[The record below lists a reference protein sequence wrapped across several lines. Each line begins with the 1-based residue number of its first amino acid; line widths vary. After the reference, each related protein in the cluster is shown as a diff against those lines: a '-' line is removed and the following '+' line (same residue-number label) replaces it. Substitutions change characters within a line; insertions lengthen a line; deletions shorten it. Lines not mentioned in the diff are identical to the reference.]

1 MTKETVIS
9 LMLSVFPLESGMFLR
24 ILGIYSTFTSQIMRY
39 IKICKNLRVVR
50 LGLLIC
56 IICALLW
63 VMMGSEQI
71 KICILQTF
79 KMP

>member
-39 IKICKNLRVVR
+39 IKICKKFESCEIRIVNLYNM
-50 LGLLIC
+50 C
-56 IICALLW
+56 ITL
-63 VMMGSEQI
+63 VMMGAN
-71 KICILQTF
+71 
-79 KMP
+79 